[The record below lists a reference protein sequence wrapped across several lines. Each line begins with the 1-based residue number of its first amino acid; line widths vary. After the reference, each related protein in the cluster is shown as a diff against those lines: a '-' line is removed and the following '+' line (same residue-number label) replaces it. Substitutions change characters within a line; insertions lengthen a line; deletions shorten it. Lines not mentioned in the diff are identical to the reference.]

1 MIGTQSPLPS
11 GRNTLVRIVSKTD
24 WNRALLLFTAASL
37 AVTAGVAVAASRFP
51 GGFDWVYTVI
61 SRLGSQRHNPDGAV
75 WLSLSLLVAVCL
87 LWPVAGLLGRGAAS
101 GGPRPRRSI
110 VALRIGL
117 AGAALLAL
125 EGLLTLDLSR
135 IARKGHEAV
144 ALATFLGMYGGVL
157 GLYLH
162 RLRRS
167 GSFLWPALLVVLPIC
182 AVGISQV
189 VLYLDQRDL
198 GWVDTAW
205 REMGIPFWLSFAFWQ
220 WLAVGFLGIGLGVLV
235 VCALRSGSGR
245 GDARLNRDPGP
256 PCAGG
261 VIIDA
266 KGSRIDARCG
276 REASRPLLNRGALP

>member
-117 AGAALLAL
+117 AGAALLAI
-125 EGLLTLDLSR
+125 EGPLTLDLSR

-189 VLYLDQRDL
+189 VLYLDQRNL

-235 VCALRSGSGR
+235 AVRSGPAPVEVTR
-245 GDARLNRDPGP
+245 G
-256 PCAGG
+256 
-261 VIIDA
+261 
-266 KGSRIDARCG
+266 
-276 REASRPLLNRGALP
+276 